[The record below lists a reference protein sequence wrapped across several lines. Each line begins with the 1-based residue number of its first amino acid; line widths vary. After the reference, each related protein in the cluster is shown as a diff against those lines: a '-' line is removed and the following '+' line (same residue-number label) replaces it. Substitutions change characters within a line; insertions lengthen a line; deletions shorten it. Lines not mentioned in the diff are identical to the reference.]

1 MASRKQMDIVGF
13 VLLGTVTGIGGG
25 TLRDV
30 LLGANPVFWINA
42 PAYRTILSGVGVGE
56 SRQGN
61 PCSQTGSMQ
70 RSVHFGSERSASE
83 RHADISKLE
92 KRHADD
98 LARFDPFSEAPRL
111 LGLKSFAD
119 CVEFVGV
126 SVVPLAALVPEPL
139 VRAPAPASR
148 PRLVRAAS

>member
-1 MASRKQMDIVGF
+1 MTAIVH
-13 VLLGTVTGIGGG
+13 V
-25 TLRDV
+25 
-30 LLGANPVFWINA
+30 
-42 PAYRTILSGVGVGE
+42 
-56 SRQGN
+56 
-61 PCSQTGSMQ
+61 
-70 RSVHFGSERSASE
+70 E
-83 RHADISKLE
+83 RHLALIASGAQLRQLVGLGFLRPGARLEFGPGHDE

-126 SVVPLAALVPEPL
+126 SVVHLAAFVPEPFR